1 MHCGARPSTT
11 GCRLGGC
18 FYVRRR
24 SADGSRRRAIP
35 RVHDIDVGS
44 AASSGRTERKTDATE
59 EPRDVRPHERI
70 RPASHASG
78 PVLPT
83 AIVYRSYVLIT
94 SSMACSASS
103 HAV

>member
-1 MHCGARPSTT
+1 MSPRRVLLSEAEVGRRVAAT
-11 GCRLGGC
+11 G
-18 FYVRRR
+18 YT
-24 SADGSRRRAIP
+24 A
-35 RVHDIDVGS
+35 VHDIDVGR